1 VSGEREEREREYT
14 QLFLLDFTNQNRTE
28 QNRTEQKRKKMKD
41 RNIVIGC
48 Q

>member
-28 QNRTEQKRKKMKD
+28 QNRTKEKENER
-41 RNIVIGC
+41 
-48 Q
+48 